1 MIKRYLPTFIAK
13 GNIMKDIYE
22 SQQAEI
28 DLLNNNIQDLIDN
41 LFVETATWSLE
52 NWEKK
57 YNIPIDLDDTLENR
71 RSRILARMVS
81 KGQPFTKETIE
92 AIANQFTN
100 GSVEVIEH
108 LEDDY
113 FTVKFV
119 STKGIPPKI
128 QDVYDAINEVKAS
141 WLDIDY
147 EFIFN
152 TVNYLRKFTVAELR
166 QYTVEELR
174 TEELIHLGL
183 SKKYLRDENGNKL
196 TDRVN
201 KKLITF
207 SQGE

>member
-1 MIKRYLPTFIAK
+1 MIKRYLPSFIVK
-13 GNIMKDIYE
+13 GDIIRDIFE
-22 SQQAEI
+22 SQQAEV

-52 NWEKK
+52 NWEKE

-81 KGQPFTKETIE
+81 EGQPFTKETIE

-100 GSVEVIEH
+100 GTVEVIEH
-108 LEDDY
+108 LESDY

-174 TEELIHLGL
+174 TEELKHLGL
-183 SKKYLRDENGNKL
+183 KKYYLTDKNGNNLVDKI
-196 TDRVN
+196 N

>member
-1 MIKRYLPTFIAK
+1 MIKRYLPSFIVK
-13 GNIMKDIYE
+13 GNILKDIFE
-22 SQQAEI
+22 SQQAEA

-41 LFVETATWSLE
+41 LFVETATWSLV

-57 YNIPIDLDDTLENR
+57 YNIPIDLEDTLENR
-71 RSRILARMVS
+71 RSRILARRVS

-108 LEDDY
+108 LESDY

-128 QDVYDAINEVKAS
+128 QDVYDAINEIKAS
-141 WLDIDY
+141 WLDVDY
-147 EFIFN
+147 EFIYN
-152 TVNYLRKFTVAELR
+152 TVYYLRQYTVRELR

-174 TEELIHLGL
+174 TKELQHLDL
-183 SKKYLRDENGNKL
+183 SKKYLTDENGNKL
-196 TDRVN
+196 TDRQNN
-201 KKLITF
+201 KLVTF
-207 SQGE
+207 S